1 MFYVDTSLLVALHVP
16 EPHSLAALSWL
27 NDHSG
32 SVLTCSDWGKLEF
45 ASALSRKL
53 RTRRI
58 KEFEREP
65 IEQAFVETLAQ
76 EFMMVSVQPS
86 DYATA
91 GDMLRHH
98 QTGLRS
104 GDALHLAVAK
114 RQAATL
120 VTLDVTMTHAARYFD
135 LTVSPVI

>member
-1 MFYVDTSLLVALHVP
+1 MFYVDTSLLVALHIP
-16 EPHSLAALSWL
+16 ELHSAAALNWL

-32 SVLTCSDWGKLEF
+32 SILTCSDWGKLEF

-53 RTRRI
+53 RSRRVQ
-58 KEFEREP
+58 EVEREP

-76 EFMMVSVQPS
+76 DFMMVSVEPS
-86 DYATA
+86 DYSIA
-91 GDMLRHH
+91 GEMLRHH
-98 QTGLRS
+98 RTGLRS

-120 VTLDVTMTHAARYFD
+120 VTLDATMTHAALYFG
-135 LTVSPVI
+135 LAVSPVI